1 MKLISIFAACVLVS
15 ASVEAK
21 TFLFPIPQEVKWAG
35 TTAVL
40 SEKFKFKG
48 IQNKNLQKAADRYLD
63 LIKNERWVPVQVTT
77 DNSTVTPTHNK
88 IQGINFQV
96 SDNTAKVDINVDE
109 SYTLEVPKLG
119 GFANVKAKTWIGAL
133 RSLETFSQLIEAG
146 EKNTLV
152 AHTASIVDAPTYTHR
167 GILLDTSRNFYPVKD
182 ILRTLTAQSY
192 NKMNVLHWHVTDS
205 QSWPLY
211 MKSHP
216 ELSEKGAYSAKEVYS
231 EKDVQTVIK
240 HAEGLGIRVIV
251 EIDMPAHTAS
261 IAESH
266 PDALICT
273 DVFWAPYA
281 AEPPAGQLN
290 PVKESTNKLVR
301 EIVKEAT
308 EVFPDSVYHT
318 GGDEINI
325 PCWELHPDI
334 ADYSKKNNMTTL
346 EIWFEWT
353 NNLLKYVTDELKKR
367 PMLWEDPIRDGG
379 SYPTN
384 TIIQTWLSPPSTY
397 TALGYDVVVSNF
409 DYFYLDCG
417 HGGWVGLD
425 DRYIS
430 PAQVETSED
439 VFNYAGTGGSWCGP
453 FKSWQR
459 IYSYDFTK
467 DISKDHKGKV
477 LGGELAIWAEQTGP
491 TVIDGRLWPRSSA
504 AAELYWS
511 GSYDRNGE
519 RRTVKQSSERF
530 YDWVYRLQAR
540 GINAEPVQPKYCA
553 THPNACDLNDPNPVP
568 KA

>member
-1 MKLISIFAACVLVS
+1 M
-15 ASVEAK
+15 
-21 TFLFPIPQEVKWAG
+21 
-35 TTAVL
+35 
-40 SEKFKFKG
+40 
-48 IQNKNLQKAADRYLD
+48 
-63 LIKNERWVPVQVTT
+63 
-77 DNSTVTPTHNK
+77 
-88 IQGINFQV
+88 
-96 SDNTAKVDINVDE
+96 
-109 SYTLEVPKLG
+109 
-119 GFANVKAKTWIGAL
+119 
-133 RSLETFSQLIEAG
+133 IEAG

-152 AHTASIVDAPTYTHR
+152 AHTASIVDALTYTHR

-182 ILRTLTAQSY
+182 ILRTITAQSY

-205 QSWPLY
+205 QYWPLY

-216 ELSEKGAYSAKEVYS
+216 ELSEKGAYSTKEVYP
-231 EKDVQTVIK
+231 EKDFQTFIK

-261 IAESH
+261 FAESRL
-266 PDALICT
+266 DALICT
-273 DVFWAPYA
+273 DVFRAPCA
-281 AEPPAGQLN
+281 AEPPAGRLN
-290 PVKESTNKLVR
+290 PVKESTKKLVR

-308 EVFPDSVYHT
+308 EVFSDSVYHT

-334 ADYSKKNNMTTL
+334 TDYSKKNNMTTL
-346 EIWFEWT
+346 EIWFELT
-353 NNLLKYVTDELKKR
+353 NNLLKYVTEELKKR

-384 TIIQTWLSPPSTY
+384 AIIQTWLSPPSTY

-417 HGGWVGLD
+417 HGGKFFLYTLLFFLTELFIFLGWVGLD

-439 VFNYAGTGGSWCGP
+439 VFNYAGTGVSWCGS

-477 LGGELAIWAEQTGP
+477 LGGELAMWAEQTGP
-491 TVIDGRLWPRSSA
+491 TVIDSRLWPRSSA
-504 AAELYWS
+504 AAGLYWS
-511 GSYDRNGE
+511 GSYDRDGE
-519 RRTVKQSSERF
+519 RRTVKQPSERF
-530 YDWVYRLQAR
+530 YDWVYR
-540 GINAEPVQPKYCA
+540 
-553 THPNACDLNDPNPVP
+553 
-568 KA
+568 